1 VSVAVGPGDP
11 SPAALRA
18 VLDSVFA
25 SPDFRWADE
34 PPLVRL
40 TRQWW
45 TALLDWLRALQTGNP
60 AAFRLVLFA
69 LLLALVLLL
78 AQGAWIV
85 WRTVRSAAGPAD
97 DPPQAPPATPRDPEW
112 YFQAADRAAAAGR
125 TAEAVQLAFVG
136 LALRFDGEGILRY
149 QASKTPAECA
159 REARL
164 SGADRE
170 RLLGLVRTLYAHAF
184 GGRPLSAAEYGRWRA
199 ALAGPWPSPS
209 SHAPAH

>member
-1 VSVAVGPGDP
+1 MSVAGPPGDP
-11 SPAALRA
+11 TPAALRA

-25 SPDFRWADE
+25 SPDFRWAEE

-69 LLLALVLLL
+69 LLLVLALLL
-78 AQGAWIV
+78 AHGAWIM
-85 WRTVRSAAGPAD
+85 WRTVVSAAGPATD
-97 DPPQAPPATPRDPEW
+97 TPHPPPPPPRDAEW
-112 YFQAADRAAAAGR
+112 YFRAADRAAADGR
-125 TAEAVQLAFVG
+125 SAEALQLAFVG
-136 LALRFDGEGILRY
+136 LALRLDGQGILHY

-164 SGADRE
+164 TGADRE
-170 RLLGLVRTLYAHAF
+170 RLRGLVRTLYAHAF
-184 GGRPLSAAEYGRWRA
+184 GGRPLSGEEYGRWRA
-199 ALAGPWPSPS
+199 DLAGPWPTPP